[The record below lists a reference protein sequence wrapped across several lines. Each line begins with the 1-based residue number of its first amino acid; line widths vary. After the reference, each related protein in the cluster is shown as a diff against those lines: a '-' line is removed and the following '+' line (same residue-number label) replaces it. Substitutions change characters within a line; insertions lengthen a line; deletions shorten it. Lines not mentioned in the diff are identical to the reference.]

1 MTKTLKQDSDAP
13 GSHEQ
18 PLYRKINIQIFFAGV
33 IAGILAISMD
43 PWWTLQGEGSSQII
57 TLRVSPFY
65 METYATGLGVTT
77 PAAVA
82 IGVLTRTLVGI
93 ASLLLIISSIK
104 PTVWWRNL
112 AQWFNIT
119 AAVQMFLS
127 LAILINTA
135 RQEILAEYGIS
146 LPLYGRVRFPTNV
159 LGLDLRFYPSPVV
172 TAGFSG
178 LFYAGVFCLGLVTME
193 RLMSLRSIEEL
204 FRIGDI
210 RELDLLP
217 PYKRVWMSSGDKGLN
232 PLSEDPERV
241 TDEQLMVSF
250 GNIFRTVEPG
260 GIVRILLP
268 SWAGWVGDRIRGL
281 IKSVGFNLETTTV
294 VHEQGQDEIE
304 LRLKKPVES
313 IKPVRREPETV
324 VGSVER
330 SDNVSDRETL
340 IGGLEVN
347 VAEAIVEEAPPIQ
360 VQSSMVDLKPQVW
373 SHSRQVNKREIAMVR
388 SAAKVI
394 VNHGSPIEY
403 RELLSRVYRDLLEF
417 STGDFGSI
425 REIETAL
432 LRHVGQELV
441 LIVEESQGGVLR
453 KWWIGDEPVADSPA
467 PQWEKLERMKT
478 IAKLAET
485 RMKGLREKLHGD
497 RKSGYRKRRAYDDE

>member
-1 MTKTLKQDSDAP
+1 
-13 GSHEQ
+13 
-18 PLYRKINIQIFFAGV
+18 
-33 IAGILAISMD
+33 
-43 PWWTLQGEGSSQII
+43 
-57 TLRVSPFY
+57 
-65 METYATGLGVTT
+65 
-77 PAAVA
+77 
-82 IGVLTRTLVGI
+82 
-93 ASLLLIISSIK
+93 
-104 PTVWWRNL
+104 
-112 AQWFNIT
+112 
-119 AAVQMFLS
+119 MFLS

-232 PLSEDPERV
+232 PLSEEPER
-241 TDEQLMVSF
+241 
-250 GNIFRTVEPG
+250 
-260 GIVRILLP
+260 
-268 SWAGWVGDRIRGL
+268 
-281 IKSVGFNLETTTV
+281 
-294 VHEQGQDEIE
+294 
-304 LRLKKPVES
+304 
-313 IKPVRREPETV
+313 V

-330 SDNVSDRETL
+330 SDNVSDHESL

-441 LIVEESQGGVLR
+441 LIVEESQVGVLR

-485 RMKGLREKLHGD
+485 RMKMLREK
-497 RKSGYRKRRAYDDE
+497 

>member
-1 MTKTLKQDSDAP
+1 
-13 GSHEQ
+13 
-18 PLYRKINIQIFFAGV
+18 
-33 IAGILAISMD
+33 MD

-104 PTVWWRNL
+104 PTVWWNNL

-135 RQEILAEYGIS
+135 RQEILAEYGIL
-146 LPLYGRVRFPTNV
+146 LPLYGRTRFPANV
-159 LGLDLRFYPSPVV
+159 LGLDLRFYPSPIV
-172 TAGFSG
+172 TAGFNP
-178 LFYAGVFCLGLVTME
+178 LFYAGVFCVGLVTME
-193 RLMSLRSIEEL
+193 RLMSLRSMEVL
-204 FRIGDI
+204 SRIGEI

-217 PYKRVWMSSGDKGLN
+217 PYRRVWLASDDKGLN
-232 PLSEDPERV
+232 PLSEDPEGV
-241 TDEQLMVSF
+241 SDEHLMVSF

-313 IKPVRREPETV
+313 IKPVRQTAEAFKGSMEQSDMVSNREP
-324 VGSVER
+324 
-330 SDNVSDRETL
+330 L

-347 VAEAIVEEAPPIQ
+347 VAEALVEEAPPIQ

-388 SAAKVI
+388 SAAIVI
-394 VNHGSPIEY
+394 VNHGSPVEY
-403 RELLSRVYRDLLEF
+403 RELLSQVYRDLLEH
-417 STGDFGSI
+417 SSGDFGWI
-425 REIETAL
+425 REIEGAL
-432 LRHVGQELV
+432 LRHAGQELL
-441 LIVEESQGGVLR
+441 LIEEESQDRVLR
-453 KWWIGDEPVADSPA
+453 NWSIGEEPVADSPA